1 MTLNELLNKLD
12 ETQEIAVNCNG
23 EEALFSVCTTKQ
35 AKGILYDLVK
45 FYLNNEVTKISV
57 EENTI
62 LINLDVDYTVNEED
76 LP

>member
-1 MTLNELLNKLD
+1 MTLNELLKKLD
-12 ETQEIAVNCNG
+12 ETQEIAINCNG
-23 EEALFSVCTTKQ
+23 GEALLSVCTTKQ
-35 AKGILYDLVK
+35 ANGVLYDLVEV
-45 FYLNNEVTKISV
+45 YLNNKVTKIGV

>member
-1 MTLNELLNKLD
+1 MTLNDLLNKLD

-23 EEALFSVCTTKQ
+23 GEALFSVCTTKQ
-35 AKGILYDLVK
+35 AKGVLYDLVEV
-45 FYLNNEVTKISV
+45 YLNTEVTKISV

-62 LINLDVDYTVNEED
+62 LINLDTDYTVNEED